1 MKNPYNIDPGL
12 TLEDYF
18 PLKFGNPWV
27 QTGAEGMV
35 PSWKLEQTCRFH
47 PVQMGTSAAMNGKW
61 SEFPHGE
68 RAWGRCDLLRQ

>member
-1 MKNPYNIDPGL
+1 MKNPYNIDPGRL
-12 TLEDYF
+12 LSS
-18 PLKFGNPWV
+18 KVGNPWV

-68 RAWGRCDLLRQ
+68 RA